1 MVMKVTYQKK
11 RYNPEMI
18 KSGVV
23 RVGFF
28 EDKKYDDD
36 LPVAQVAR
44 WNEYGTN
51 IDHGVPARP
60 FMRPAV
66 FEKKKELTE
75 LLRSQYRQAIKD
87 NRNTML
93 VLHNFGHFVVEAIRA
108 QIDSVHSPENA
119 PITIHGGW
127 LGRKGKKSVYIEGKG
142 GSKPLYDTGFM
153 LNSVDYQAE
162 EVRK

>member
-1 MVMKVTYQKK
+1 MAMQVNLRKK
-11 RYNPEMI
+11 QFNTEMI

-36 LPVAQVAR
+36 LPVAQVAQ

-51 IDHGVPARP
+51 VDHGVPPRP

-75 LLRSQYRQAIKD
+75 LLRKQYRQAMKD
-87 NRNTML
+87 NKNTME
-93 VLHNFGHFVVEAIRA
+93 VLNKFGAYVVEKIKA

-119 PITIHGGW
+119 PITINGGW

-153 LNSVDYQAE
+153 ENSVDYQAE
-162 EVRK
+162 EIFE